1 MSLWQCFFLGYS
13 LSCYPIWAQPC
24 SAVLKYFL
32 IEIGKR
38 KVVPLVEW
46 KFIHLIWGTKCDR
59 LHRFATFNATYYWG
73 RFNGIGRSPSGDTD
87 GHIHFRNFCCLWQKP
102 TWIYSFLVGLKHSK
116 FRAIYRLLVI
126 YDFCEIPDVVMLS
139 VFGIWCG
146 SFLINQS
153 FNRRHDFPS
162 LL

>member
-102 TWIYSFLVGLKHSK
+102 TWIYSFLLWLDLNIQNVVKYISYWSYLISVKFPMLLCFLFLKHDAVH
-116 FRAIYRLLVI
+116 F
-126 YDFCEIPDVVMLS
+126 
-139 VFGIWCG
+139 
-146 SFLINQS
+146 
-153 FNRRHDFPS
+153 
-162 LL
+162 